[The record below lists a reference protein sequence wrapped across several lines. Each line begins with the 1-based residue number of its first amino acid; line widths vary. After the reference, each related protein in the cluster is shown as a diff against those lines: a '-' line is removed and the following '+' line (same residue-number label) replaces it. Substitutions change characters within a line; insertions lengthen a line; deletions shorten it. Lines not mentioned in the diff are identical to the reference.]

1 MFSTINKKRSLL
13 VSIVSSLYVLYSC
26 IPCDTKYCLSFKN
39 CTDDTLL
46 IGAAHCD
53 NIDSV
58 VFPLYAVYY
67 NYLDSSKYHSE
78 IKLWNAYGCKSDI
91 IYPDSLCALYDDI
104 FYSTND
110 TCYFFLVKYKDA
122 KMYSYDEIRAK
133 KLYGKFVVINGS
145 NGIVDRNIR
154 YMNP

>member
-1 MFSTINKKRSLL
+1 MIPTFNKK
-13 VSIVSSLYVLYSC
+13 VIFTCTFTSLYVLYSC
-26 IPCDTKYCLSFKN
+26 IPFCYSNYCEEFKN
-39 CTDDTLL
+39 CTEDTLL

-53 NIDSV
+53 DIDSV
-58 VFPLYAVYY
+58 VFPLYAPH
-67 NYLDSSKYHSE
+67 SSFCNENHCSE
-78 IKLWNAYGCKSDI
+78 IKLWKSTERSSDI
-91 IYPDSLCALYDDI
+91 IYPDSLCGI
-104 FYSTND
+104 FADFFLPTYD